1 MRRCVLV
8 IFVCCVATMAREGKP
23 GEPCNDTMTFCWYG
37 PYSDQSDEVD
47 AWGNHWVSDDKSES
61 PLEWV
66 TEVRC
71 VHRLNVCILARNQSL
86 SLKDAHIT
94 NVDLYKVTRWDGNQV
109 TAVGE
114 QSTFTSCEE
123 DLLSLNRTERSA
135 LMTSSPGPSADKER
149 CTKIQGKPMTVMYRL
164 VQ

>member
-1 MRRCVLV
+1 
-8 IFVCCVATMAREGKP
+8 
-23 GEPCNDTMTFCWYG
+23 MTFCWYG

-47 AWGNHWVSDDKSES
+47 AWGNHWVSEDKTES

-71 VHRLNVCILARNQSL
+71 VRRLDVCILARNQSP
-86 SLKDAHIT
+86 SHTDRHIT
-94 NVDLYKVTRWDGNQV
+94 NVDLYKVSRWDRNQV

-114 QSTFTSCEE
+114 QSTFSDCEE
-123 DLLSLNRTERSA
+123 DLLSLNRTERIA
-135 LMTSSPGPSADKER
+135 LMTSSPGPLADKEH
-149 CTKIQGKPMTVMYRL
+149 CIKIQGKPKTVMYRL